1 MKRQLVLLAAAA
13 GIAALLTAHSNPIS
27 NQPATTHTWAVE
39 EKNDSLNIRFSST
52 NAHYNYLTNEG
63 VLYLYTEFKAPLFRG
78 ADSTQRTPLNLSL
91 VIDRSGSMDGAKLE
105 YAKKAAMFVVDHVT
119 PDDYLSIVIYDS
131 EVKTLFPSQRV
142 TNKVTLKNLI
152 QQLRSGSSTNLSGG
166 MLEGYNQVQT
176 TYKSGYVNRVLL
188 MSDGLA
194 NEGITDNL
202 SLFNIVRGKLREQGV
217 SISTF
222 GVGLD
227 YNEDLMQGLA
237 ENGNGNYYFIANPEE
252 IPSIFKKELNGLLYL
267 YAQNTSIHITLPE
280 GVKFSR
286 LYGLTAERADDRE
299 VVINLRDVFSEET
312 KACVLKLTYTA
323 ALQAPLNFSAKFSW
337 NNMSRNAEN
346 TTALKS
352 ITLTQKT
359 DTAEL
364 AKTENE
370 QVWQQVYLF
379 ESNDLLQQTIQAVD
393 KRKFDEAQK
402 IAVQNEAYF
411 AKAKQKVRFN
421 SELAKQDSINVNYS
435 KSIEKSKT
443 MLDSELKYYQK
454 INKSGNYNIKSK
466 K

>member
-13 GIAALLTAHSNPIS
+13 GIAVLLTAHSNRVS

-52 NAHYNYLTNEG
+52 NVHYNYLANEG

-78 ADSTQRTPLNLSL
+78 TDSTQRTPLNLSL

-166 MLEGYNQVQT
+166 MLEGYNQVQA

-202 SLFNIVRGKLREQGV
+202 SLFNIVRGKLREQGI

-252 IPSIFKKELNGLLYL
+252 IPGIFKKELNGLLYL

-312 KACVLKLTYTA
+312 KACVLKLTYSA
-323 ALQAPLNFSAKFSW
+323 ALQAPLNFSAKFNW

-411 AKAKQKVRFN
+411 TKAKQKVRFN

-443 MLDSELKYYQK
+443 MQESELKYYQK
-454 INKSGNYNIKSK
+454 MNKSGNYNIKSK